1 MTLREK
7 QLPISTAYVLL
18 MGGGA
23 CLVRNAWYQMES
35 TFAKLDFLGEI
46 KATAM
51 GSEVMTKRALEVKT
65 KYKAALVTAAI
76 EAYRAQHPYGIDYQE
91 LEEIRRQTYRSFQP
105 KKPIQ
110 ENLKQAAVPE
120 PAPIPQPAHIPEAAE
135 NDMMDQA
142 IALYG
147 LDEDDESEL

>member
-1 MTLREK
+1 MKRKDLSTVLNLHLRF
-7 QLPISTAYVLL
+7 
-18 MGGGA
+18 
-23 CLVRNAWYQMES
+23 NAANTRHQEA
-35 TFAKLDFLGEI
+35 AKY
-46 KATAM
+46 
-51 GSEVMTKRALEVKT
+51 LELVKT

-110 ENLKQAAVPE
+110 ENLKRAAVP
-120 PAPIPQPAHIPEAAE
+120 ALASSPQAVHIPEAAE

-147 LDEDDESEL
+147 LDDDETES

>member
-1 MTLREK
+1 MKQKDQSTVLNLHLRFN
-7 QLPISTAYVLL
+7 SA
-18 MGGGA
+18 
-23 CLVRNAWYQMES
+23 NARHQEAAEY
-35 TFAKLDFLGEI
+35 
-46 KATAM
+46 
-51 GSEVMTKRALEVKT
+51 LELVKT

-110 ENLKQAAVPE
+110 KNLKKAVVPALASSPQAV
-120 PAPIPQPAHIPEAAE
+120 HIPEAAD
-135 NDMMDQA
+135 NDTMDQT

-147 LDEDDESEL
+147 LDEDDESES

>member
-1 MTLREK
+1 MKRKDLSTVLNLHLRF
-7 QLPISTAYVLL
+7 
-18 MGGGA
+18 
-23 CLVRNAWYQMES
+23 NAANTRHQEA
-35 TFAKLDFLGEI
+35 AKY
-46 KATAM
+46 
-51 GSEVMTKRALEVKT
+51 LELVKT
-65 KYKAALVTAAI
+65 KYKAALVAAAI

-147 LDEDDESEL
+147 LDDDDESES